1 MSAEGNKAVFLRFF
15 EDVWGGRPP
24 YDDAWIKEIQAAF
37 PDLMATPDRV
47 LAAEDDHV
55 VILFTVTATHQE
67 DYKGIP
73 ATGEPITFRGTTTA
87 RLENGQIVEEFP
99 FLEKMGAV
107 MIGQN
112 L

>member
-1 MSAEGNKAVFLRFF
+1 MSAEENKAMFLQFF
-15 EDVWGGRPP
+15 DDVWGGRFP
-24 YDDAWIKEIQAAF
+24 YDDAWIEEIQAAF
-37 PDLMATPDRV
+37 PDLKATPDRV

-55 VILFTVTATHQE
+55 VIIFTVTATHQQ

-87 RLENGQIVEEFP
+87 RLENGQIVEEFL

-107 MIGQN
+107 MIGQT

>member
-1 MSAEGNKAVFLRFF
+1 MSAEGNKALFLQFF
-15 EDVWGGRPP
+15 DDVWRGRPP